1 MAKKRSKAIS
11 AKISK
16 LVKEGHTRKQA
27 VAMAM
32 SMQRSGRLGPKGG
45 YKRKRKRGKRT

>member
-16 LVKEGHTRKQA
+16 LVKETWEAYLKSEEER
-27 VAMAM
+27 
-32 SMQRSGRLGPKGG
+32 
-45 YKRKRKRGKRT
+45 